1 MVLVSDSGLRI
12 IGGGRP
18 SAVDTADLAHAG
30 RVLEDV
36 AAHLDR
42 AARSLTVA
50 LATARG
56 AVLTPEGRAAASA
69 LHAALEGSV
78 SPARCADAARIT
90 SRDMRVTVA
99 TYDSA
104 ESLVHRAMRALLT
117 VDPLL
122 TAALPPLRIGRF
134 VAGIAALGVA
144 AAGVGW
150 YASSTAVQAALVAR
164 TGLADDVVRGRIG
177 LVRRWTPR
185 VAAALLADGRTE
197 LLAGGGATAL
207 LGRRALFV
215 PLDDRV
221 PLLLRHVALLLP
233 PRRPTVVVPRIGSA
247 QLPVPR
253 DTAVA
258 LANVALSYREGTLT
272 GLPGTPT
279 GTITVQRLDRPDG
292 TVAWVVAIPGTQA
305 GGFTSDAV
313 MDLGTNVRLEGGIP
327 DDMTQSVAEAMRLA
341 GIHEDDPVMLVGH
354 SQGGMVAMNAAAV
367 LTGTYAI
374 GAVVTAGSPDKPL
387 PFPRVPP
394 SVQVLHLR
402 HEGDAIHQLDGR
414 SSRGDEN
421 VRVVV
426 ADGPQGRAGRVES
439 PSDPHRVGRYVDTAE
454 RVQLE
459 ADDPQLRD
467 WYRAAD
473 RILGPEGTTA
483 TTRQYVATRDPAVVA
498 VDEATG
504 LPRVPR
510 LTQGGPF
517 VAPPGRSS

>member
-18 SAVDTADLAHAG
+18 DAVDTADLARAA

-42 AARSLTVA
+42 AARSLGVAVSAARDTV
-50 LATARG
+50 LI
-56 AVLTPEGRAAASA
+56 PEGRAATSA
-69 LHAALEGSV
+69 LHAALEGSA
-78 SPARCADAARIT
+78 SPARCADAARTT
-90 SRDMRVTVA
+90 SRAMRGAVV

-104 ESLVHRAMRALLT
+104 ESFAHRAMRALIT
-117 VDPLL
+117 VDPLV
-122 TAALPPLRIGRF
+122 TDKIPHVR
-134 VAGIAALGVA
+134 VARLAFGVAALGAV

-150 YASSTAVQAALVAR
+150 YASSTVAQAALVAR
-164 TGLADDVVRGRIG
+164 LGLADDLVRSRVG
-177 LVRRWTPR
+177 LVRRWAPR
-185 VAAALLADGRTE
+185 GAAALLADGRTE
-197 LLAGGGATAL
+197 LLAGGIATTL
-207 LGRRALFV
+207 LGRHARSV
-215 PLDDRV
+215 PLDERV
-221 PLLLRHVALLLP
+221 PLALRHLAWLLP
-233 PRRPTVVVPRIGSA
+233 ARRPTVVVPRVGSA

-253 DTAVA
+253 DTAAAV
-258 LANVALSYREGTLT
+258 ANVALSYREGTPT

-279 GTITVQRLDRPDG
+279 GTISIQRLERPDG
-292 TVAWVVAIPGTQA
+292 TVAWLVAIPGTQA
-305 GGFTSDAV
+305 PGLTGDEV
-313 MDLGTNVRLEGGIP
+313 MDNGTNARLEGGLP

-341 GIHEDDPVMLVGH
+341 GIHEDDPVMLAGH
-354 SQGGMVAMNAAAV
+354 SQGGMVAMSVAAA

-374 GAVVTAGSPDKPL
+374 GAVVTVGSPDKPL
-387 PFPRVPP
+387 PFATVPP
-394 SVQVLHLR
+394 SVQVLHVR
-402 HEGDAIHQLDGR
+402 ADGDVIPQVDGR
-414 SSRGDEN
+414 PNRGSEN

-426 ADGPQGRAGRVES
+426 AEGPQAGAGRVEN
-439 PSDPHRVGRYVDTAE
+439 PADPHAVARYVDIVDRME
-454 RVQLE
+454 QE

-467 WYRAAD
+467 WYRATE
-473 RILGPEGTTA
+473 RILGPDGTTA